1 MRKKIWLIALLAA
14 ALLIPAGTAK
24 ASDGLLLGSPAPG
37 SDTPV
42 ISPAPVLDKPAWY
55 PESTVGFQ
63 FYNDADAPRVVDTA
77 DLFTDEEEAAIAQAI
92 SDQSAR
98 GNADIVIVT
107 DDNAY
112 GMSHSEYADDFYD
125 YNGYGFGPDRDGILL
140 FICMEPGNR
149 GWWTSVTGRLDP
161 AVSNGRVLYTESVS
175 KLLDNRLYEYLVAGR
190 FAEGVLDWVGN
201 VGTWLVYGTPFVPMW
216 YPTVEE
222 QSSWVRE
229 KNANAPRISDSAGW
243 FSKSEAKELEK
254 TAAEIS
260 ERYGVDVVIH
270 TARSDCGMGTQN
282 YAKAFYQYC
291 GYGLYSDYTGVLLV
305 MFGEDS
311 YYTVYTE
318 GDLPSVFDD
327 YEAMERLTERSENA
341 AYKAGSAYAGAE
353 EYLKTLDK
361 ALKSNKVAQ
370 STGTWIFSGILSALA
385 GLLSGTVSR
394 SSAAAS
400 MKTVRTAFDSNDYL
414 VNGSFKV
421 LHSYDK
427 FIDVTTTR
435 IYSPPQQ
442 KQQGGGSP
450 GGGVSTY
457 SGGHISSSGSSHS
470 GSGGKF

>member
-14 ALLIPAGTAK
+14 VLLIPGGKAK
-24 ASDGLLLGSPAPG
+24 ADAPLLISPAPG
-37 SDTPV
+37 SDISV
-42 ISPAPVLDKPAWY
+42 ISPAPASDKPAWY
-55 PESTVGFQ
+55 PDSTVDFQ
-63 FYNDADAPRVVDTA
+63 FYNDANAPRVVDTA
-77 DLFTDEEEAAIAQAI
+77 DIFTDEEETAIAKAI
-92 SDQSAR
+92 SEQSVR
-98 GNADIVIVT
+98 GNADIVVVT
-107 DDNAY
+107 DDSAY
-112 GMSHSEYADDFYD
+112 GMSHMEYADDFYD
-125 YNGYGFGPDRDGILL
+125 YNGYGFGPDRDGIVL

-161 AVSNGRVLYTESVS
+161 NVSNDRVLYTESVS
-175 KLLDNRLYEYLVAGR
+175 RLLDNRLYEYLVAGR

-229 KNANAPRISDSAGW
+229 KNPNAPRISDSAGW

-270 TARSDCGMGTQN
+270 TARSDCGMGTGN
-282 YAKAFYQYC
+282 YAKAFYQYG
-291 GYGLYSDYTGVLLV
+291 GYGLYSDFSGVLLV
-305 MFGEDS
+305 MFDEDL

-327 YEAMERLTERSENA
+327 YDAMDRLTERSENA

-361 ALKSNKVAQ
+361 ALKSNKVAKG
-370 STGTWIFSGILSALA
+370 TGSWIFSGVLSALA

-394 SSAAAS
+394 GSAAAS

-414 VNGSFKV
+414 VDGSFKV

-427 FIDVTTTR
+427 FVGVTTTR
-435 IYSPPQQ
+435 VYSPPQQ
-442 KQQGGGSP
+442 KQQGGDAP
-450 GGGVSTY
+450 GGGVSTFN
-457 SGGHISSSGSSHS
+457 GGHISSSGSSHS

>member
-14 ALLIPAGTAK
+14 ALLIPGGKAK
-24 ASDGLLLGSPAPG
+24 ADAPLLISPAPG
-37 SDTPV
+37 SDISV
-42 ISPAPVLDKPAWY
+42 ISPAPASDKPSWY
-55 PESTVGFQ
+55 PDSTVGFQ
-63 FYNDADAPRVVDTA
+63 FFHDADAPRVVDTA

-92 SDQSAR
+92 SEQSAR
-98 GNADIVIVT
+98 GNADIVVVT
-107 DDNAY
+107 DDSAY
-112 GMSHSEYADDFYD
+112 GMSHMEYADDFYD
-125 YNGYGFGPDRDGILL
+125 FNGYGFGPDRDGIVL

-149 GWWTSVTGRLDP
+149 GWWTSVTGRMDP
-161 AVSNGRVLYTESVS
+161 NVSNDRVLYTESVS
-175 KLLDNRLYEYLVAGR
+175 KQLDNRLYEYLVAGR

-229 KNANAPRISDSAGW
+229 KNPNAPRISDSAAM

-254 TAAEIS
+254 TAAEIA

-270 TARSDCGMGTQN
+270 TARSDCGMGTDN
-282 YAKAFYQYC
+282 YAKAFYQYG
-291 GYGLYSDYTGVLLV
+291 GYGLFNDYSGVLLV
-305 MFGEDS
+305 MFDEDA

-318 GDLPSVFDD
+318 GDVPSVFSD
-327 YEAMERLTERSENA
+327 YDAMDRLTERSESA
-341 AYKAGSAYAGAE
+341 AYNAGSAYAGAE

-361 ALKSNKVAQ
+361 ALKSNKVAK
-370 STGTWIFSGILSALA
+370 STGSWIFSGVLSAIV

-414 VNGSFKV
+414 VDGSFKV

-427 FIDVTTTR
+427 FVDVTTTR
-435 IYSPPQQ
+435 VYSPPQQ
-442 KQQGGGSP
+442 KQQGGGAP
-450 GGGVSTY
+450 GGGVSTFN
-457 SGGHISSSGSSHS
+457 GGHISSSGSSHS